1 MLVFATQHND
11 IGYALY
17 RLHPRQNLPVG
28 DGSQLH
34 WANAVRDDS
43 DISKVVDVYR
53 NKLRM
58 IKQLAPTS
66 KIFVVP
72 VLPTRNARMN
82 RNITRFNCLL
92 SEMLST
98 CFRDIYFPGV
108 YSFLDSKN
116 LLSNRLTRENDDIH
130 LGEKGIAQFVRLL
143 KLWIFECDARER
155 RLGRNSSRA
164 PQKADPA
171 GST

>member
-1 MLVFATQHND
+1 
-11 IGYALY
+11 
-17 RLHPRQNLPVG
+17 
-28 DGSQLH
+28 
-34 WANAVRDDS
+34 
-43 DISKVVDVYR
+43 
-53 NKLRM
+53 
-58 IKQLAPTS
+58 
-66 KIFVVP
+66 
-72 VLPTRNARMN
+72 MN